1 MQYIPYEELGNVP
14 NIIVDG
20 AANAHT
26 VLTLSHWPKS
36 ATPAELKDD
45 LSAQIVFRYLDKPD
59 LRVNVD
65 VVSNN
70 HFDQDGL
77 VSVYALVHPSDA
89 AARRALLIDIAA
101 AGDYGTYRLR
111 EAARASFVL
120 DAFADPDRS
129 PLDGAIFKRS
139 YPKMASSLYRE
150 LLPKLPEILSNIDR
164 FRNYWEAE
172 DAALTASET
181 MIRDGRIRIDE
192 FPDLD
197 LAVVTLPHSL
207 NGQTACHPM
216 AVNNV
221 LKTFRVL
228 TIQGRNYELQYRY
241 ESWVEYVSQPVPP
254 RIDLTRLAEAL
265 SELEAGHGE
274 WEFDGVDEISP
285 KLVLTGA
292 DESRIPP
299 EEFVA
304 RIKSF
309 LAKPFAQ

>member
-36 ATPAELKDD
+36 ATPADLKDD
-45 LSAQIVFRYLDKPD
+45 LSAQIVFRYLDRPD
-59 LRVNVD
+59 LNVD
-65 VVSNN
+65 LEAVSNN

-89 AARRALLIDIAA
+89 AKRRALLIDIAA
-101 AGDYGTYRLR
+101 AGDFGTYRLR

-120 DAFADPDRS
+120 DAFADPERS

-139 YPKMASSLYRE
+139 YPKMASGLYRE

-181 MIRDGRIRIDE
+181 MIRDGRIRIEE
-192 FPDLD
+192 FPNLD
-197 LAVVTLPHSL
+197 LAIVTLPQSL

-221 LKTFRVL
+221 LTTFRVL

-241 ESWVEYVSQPVPP
+241 ESWVEYVSQPVPA
-254 RIDLTRLAEAL
+254 RIDLTPLAQAL
-265 SELEAGHGE
+265 SESEAGHGE

-299 EEFVA
+299 GEFAA

-309 LAKPFAQ
+309 LAKPFLQ